1 VDRAAA
7 VRAAEW
13 RGGAARARTDRHP
26 SRMTIV
32 VDGSAGGE
40 AQFAG
45 AVARGLRDRGLEVEL
60 RPPTGGSMFDTAVH
74 LVSSGL
80 VIRVD
85 ERPDDETLHT
95 IEQVVRTA
103 LQGQP
108 SLRRRTRTV
117 PVHLGETARVL
128 EWIDVFG

>member
-1 VDRAAA
+1 
-7 VRAAEW
+7 
-13 RGGAARARTDRHP
+13 
-26 SRMTIV
+26 MQIV
-32 VDGSAGGE
+32 VDGSTGGD

-85 ERPDDETLHT
+85 ERPDDETLQT

>member
-1 VDRAAA
+1 
-7 VRAAEW
+7 
-13 RGGAARARTDRHP
+13 
-26 SRMTIV
+26 MQIV

-74 LVSSGL
+74 LVSSGI
-80 VIRVD
+80 VIRVA
-85 ERPDDETLHT
+85 ERPDTETLDT
-95 IEQVVRTA
+95 IEQVVRDA
-103 LQGQP
+103 LQHHP

-117 PVHLGETARVL
+117 PVHLGETQRVI